1 MIYVSNGLVLL
12 DESGDLGWI
21 FDKPYRHGGSSRFF
35 TIGATVGIDNAH
47 RKPGAVFKRLAKI
60 QNWTSKN
67 EKKWIDLGS
76 QVRKTFANLTV
87 DMAKEH
93 PGVHLLVCV
102 LDKQKVPLHIRGH
115 HHLIYAWLASS
126 LIAPTIRTLRHTS
139 ICPDEL
145 NSGSEALV
153 ETVLRK
159 DLWFHLRSKACVTR
173 IARSGALEDGL
184 SFCDFLAGSFQ
195 SHFED
200 GDSDAFHILKDHVY
214 LHEPWA

>member
-1 MIYVSNGLVLL
+1 MSNGLVLL

-21 FDKPYRHGGSSRFF
+21 FNKPYRQGGSSRFF
-35 TIGATVGIDNAH
+35 TIGATVGINNGH
-47 RKPGAVFKRLAKI
+47 RKPGSVFKKLSKI

-87 DMAKEH
+87 EMVKEN
-93 PGVHLLVCV
+93 PGVHILVCV
-102 LDKQKVPLHIRGH
+102 LDKRKVPTHLHGH
-115 HHLIYAWLASS
+115 HHLMYSWMTSS
-126 LIAPTIRTLRHTS
+126 LIAPTVRTLRQAS

-145 NSGSEALV
+145 NSGSDTLV

-159 DLWFHLRSKACVTR
+159 DLWFHLRSRTEVTR
-173 IARSGALEDGL
+173 IARSKALEDGL
-184 SFCDFLAGSFQ
+184 AFCDFLAGAFQ

-200 GDSDAFHILKDHVY
+200 GDSDAFYILKDHVY
-214 LHEPWA
+214 LHEPWS